1 MNWLVY
7 IPSHTVPHA
16 YPSYPKGE
24 IAPVLKWDEY
34 RAHIKKKGTEEYWYS
49 NSRIDP
55 VMGTYGCY
63 LIRLL
68 KADFTFGWDVAD
80 FSKYDGVIVEG
91 EIDSCVYL
99 REKKRY
105 GGFIITEPRM
115 PHGFDY
121 SKNVIKSS
129 DVILINHEAGME
141 TAVNLNK
148 FNKTD
153 KFVLFS
159 YPTVNVDF
167 LTKNFF
173 KKIDNKERRV
183 ITYRPSSGP
192 TRENTGRV
200 AKTMEGAK
208 RFRTTLFR
216 KYPRFRKLYMKT
228 MHGMAQKIE
237 ETTSSDRLITV
248 NKTAEYLAEFQK
260 SYPNVKGFMTKGKN
274 APKPF
279 QSVDIKEADEYY
291 NFIGQSYIVILA
303 SATYASIT
311 FYAACVGTPSV
322 GSKDTTM
329 QKLLFPELAFD
340 ESDIGSIVSAMKRL
354 FENKDFYIEQQKQG
368 LENANKYFSD
378 KALEGR
384 FYDCIKE
391 FLCA

>member
-7 IPSHTVPHA
+7 IPSHTVPYA

-24 IAPVLKWDEY
+24 VAPVLKWDEY
-34 RAHIKKKGTEEYWYS
+34 RSHIKQKDSEEYWYA

-68 KADFTFGWDVAD
+68 KADFTFGWDIRD
-80 FSKYDGVIVEG
+80 FSKYDGIIAEG

-99 REKKRY
+99 REKKQY

-115 PHGFDY
+115 PHGFNY
-121 SKNVIKSS
+121 PKNVIKSS
-129 DVILINHEAGME
+129 DIVLINHEAGME
-141 TAVNLNK
+141 TAANLNK
-148 FNKTD
+148 VNQTG

-167 LTKNFF
+167 LTKNFY
-173 KKIDNKERRV
+173 KKIGDKERRI

-192 TRENTGRV
+192 TREDTSRV

-208 RFRTTLFR
+208 RFRTSLFR
-216 KYPRFRKLYMKT
+216 KYPRFRKVYMRV
-228 MHGMAQKIE
+228 MHGMASKIE

-248 NKTAEYLAEFQK
+248 NKTANYLAEFQK
-260 SYPNVKGFMTKGKN
+260 THPDMKGFMTKGKN

-279 QSVDIKEADEYY
+279 EGVDIKEADQYY
-291 NFIGQSYIVILA
+291 DYIGKSYVVILA

-311 FYAACVGTPSV
+311 YYAACVGTPSV

-329 QKLLFPELAFD
+329 QKLLFPELTFD
-340 ESDIGSIVSAMKRL
+340 ENDADSIVSAMKRL
-354 FENKDFYIEQQKQG
+354 FENDDFYVEQQHQG
-368 LENANKYFSD
+368 LENANRYFSD
-378 KALEGR
+378 EALEKR
-384 FYDCIKE
+384 FNECIRG
-391 FLCA
+391 FQHA

>member
-7 IPSHTVPHA
+7 IPSHTVPYA

-24 IAPVLKWDEY
+24 VAPVLKWDEY
-34 RAHIKKKGTEEYWYS
+34 RSHIKQKDSEEYWYA

-68 KADFTFGWDVAD
+68 KADFTFGWDIAD

-99 REKKRY
+99 RENKRY

-115 PHGFDY
+115 PHGLHY
-121 SKNVIKSS
+121 PRNVIESS
-129 DVILINHEAGME
+129 DMILINHEAGIE
-141 TAVNLNK
+141 TEENLNRL
-148 FNKTD
+148 NKTN

-159 YPTVNVDF
+159 YPAVNVDF
-167 LTKNFF
+167 LTRNFYREVDE
-173 KKIDNKERRV
+173 KKKRV

-192 TRENTGRV
+192 TRADTSRI
-200 AKTMEGAK
+200 ARSMERAK

-216 KYPRFRKLYMKT
+216 KYPKFRKFYMKI
-228 MHGMAQKIE
+228 MHGMAQRIE

-248 NKTAEYLAEFQK
+248 SRTASYLAEFQK
-260 SYPNVKGFMTKGKN
+260 DFPNIKGFMTKGKN

-279 QSVDIKEADEYY
+279 EGIDIKEADEYY
-291 NFIGQSYIVILA
+291 RYIGESYIVILA
-303 SATYASIT
+303 SSTYASIT

-329 QKLLFPELAFD
+329 QRLLFPELAYD
-340 ESDIGSIVSAMKRL
+340 ENDTASIVSAMKRL
-354 FENKDFYIEQQKQG
+354 FQDKDFYLEQQRKG
-368 LENANKYFSD
+368 LENTRKYFSD
-378 KALEGR
+378 NPLERR
-384 FYDCIKE
+384 FYDRVKK
-391 FLCA
+391 FQHA

>member
-7 IPSHTVPHA
+7 IPSHTVPYA

-24 IAPVLKWDEY
+24 IAPVLRWDEY
-34 RAHIKKKGTEEYWYS
+34 RAHIKQKDSEEYWYA
-49 NSRIDP
+49 NSHIDP

-63 LIRLL
+63 LVRLL
-68 KADFTFGWDVAD
+68 KADFTFGWDIED

-99 REKKRY
+99 RQKKRY

-115 PHGFDY
+115 PHGFNY
-121 SKNVIKSS
+121 PKNVIKSS
-129 DVILINHEAGME
+129 NMILINHEAGIE
-141 TAVNLNK
+141 TAANLNK

-153 KFVLFS
+153 KFVLFP

-167 LTKNFF
+167 LTKNFY
-173 KKIDNKERRV
+173 KKIDNKETRI

-192 TRENTGRV
+192 TRENTARV
-200 AKTMEGAK
+200 ARTMEGAK

-216 KYPRFRKLYMKT
+216 KYPRFRKFYMKT

-248 NKTAEYLAEFQK
+248 NKTAGYLAEFQK
-260 SYPNVKGFMTKGKN
+260 SHPDVKGFMTKGKN

-279 QSVDIKEADEYY
+279 ESVDIKEADEYY
-291 NFIGQSYIVILA
+291 DYIGKSYIVILA

-311 FYAACVGTPSV
+311 FYAGCVGTPSV

-329 QKLLFPELAFD
+329 QRLLFPELAFD
-340 ESDIGSIVSAMKRL
+340 ENDVGSIVSAMKRL
-354 FENKDFYIEQQKQG
+354 FENKDFYVEQQRQG

-378 KALEGR
+378 KALEER

-391 FLCA
+391 FQHA